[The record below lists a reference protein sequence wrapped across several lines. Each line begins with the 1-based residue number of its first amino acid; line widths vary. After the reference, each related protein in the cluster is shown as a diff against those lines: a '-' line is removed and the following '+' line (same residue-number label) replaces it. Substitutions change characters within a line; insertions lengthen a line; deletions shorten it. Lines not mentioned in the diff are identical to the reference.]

1 MSENITDSKFDAAA
15 NLDTLALG
23 VSPSQSLAMLSA
35 VMAQTLAM
43 AMYNAVGAQ
52 QNASTVRGAAITMAC
67 AGILSLPI
75 AETDKHSSASASAEA
90 GAVKP
95 ALDLAAAKAQGETTS
110 SAPAASASGQAGAT
124 AVDAVIV
131 DAINQIQRAVMS
143 PQSVQTSAAGK
154 AYQAVAHSAALAV
167 QDAVNAL
174 SGISTIAATAS
185 AIALTRFLT
194 TGDPKYLAGVGAAV
208 DMVKLATD
216 DFARISTAASAAVT
230 GFPSG

>member
-1 MSENITDSKFDAAA
+1 MSENSTDNNFDAAA

-35 VMAQTLAM
+35 VMAQTLGM

-75 AETDKHSSASASAEA
+75 AETDKHSSASASAQA

-95 ALDLAAAKAQGETTS
+95 ALDLAAAKAQGESTS
-110 SAPAASASGQAGAT
+110 PTPGGSASLQAGAT

-131 DAINQIQRAVMS
+131 DAINQIQFAVLS
-143 PQSVQTSAAGK
+143 PQSVRTSGAGK
-154 AYQAVAHSAALAV
+154 AYQLVAHSAALAV
-167 QDAVNAL
+167 QDAANAL
-174 SGISTIAATAS
+174 SGMSTIAATAS
-185 AIALTRFLT
+185 GVALTRFLT
-194 TGDPKYLAGVGAAV
+194 TGDPKYLAGVAAAV

-216 DFARISTAASAAVT
+216 DFARISAAASAAVN